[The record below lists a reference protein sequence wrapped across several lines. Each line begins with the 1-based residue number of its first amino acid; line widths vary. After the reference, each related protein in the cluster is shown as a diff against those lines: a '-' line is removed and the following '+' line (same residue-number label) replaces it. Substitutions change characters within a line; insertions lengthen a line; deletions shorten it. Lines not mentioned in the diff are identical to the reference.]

1 MTILLLAIKKILLEK
16 ESSARGVGQET
27 LTEDQELEVLMQGAK
42 QRRDAIEQYHKA
54 GRDDLADKEAAE
66 LAIIEEY
73 LPKQMSDEEVSAFID
88 RVLTEL
94 GVTSPKEMG
103 KVMGSVMQQL
113 KGKAD
118 GKKIQELVKAKLNG

>member
-88 RVLTEL
+88 QVLTEL

-113 KGKAD
+113 KG
-118 GKKIQELVKAKLNG
+118 